1 MSEKSNAK
9 PEEDGLLQNSLPVN
23 DHTSWQRPT
32 FNIEVDKKF
41 CVFEFPCMCQTTAS
55 FRARYDRDNDL
66 SKSSVWSLPEKM
78 DNLAF
83 LDLAR
88 NYPERVFPNVP
99 KMSPGYDLFH
109 FLSS

>member
-1 MSEKSNAK
+1 MSEKSSVKAK
-9 PEEDGLLQNSLPVN
+9 EEGMVQNGLPASE
-23 DHTSWQRPT
+23 HTSRKCPT
-32 FNIEVDKKF
+32 FNIEAGKKF
-41 CVFEFPCMCQTTAS
+41 CVFEFPYMCQTTAS
-55 FRARYDRDNDL
+55 FRARCDRDNDL
-66 SKSSVWSLPEKM
+66 SKRSVWSLAEKM
-78 DNLAF
+78 DNLSF